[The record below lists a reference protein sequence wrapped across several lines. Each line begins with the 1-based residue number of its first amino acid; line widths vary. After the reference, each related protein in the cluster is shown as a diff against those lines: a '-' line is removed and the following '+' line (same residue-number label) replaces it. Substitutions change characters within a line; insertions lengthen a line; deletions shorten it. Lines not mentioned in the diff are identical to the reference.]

1 MVTPLMILIYYLRDL
16 KAENVL
22 RTADGRWVLA
32 GEVKETYRILIVAWA
47 I

>member
-1 MVTPLMILIYYLRDL
+1 MCVCPLRDL

-32 GEVKETYRILIVAWA
+32 GERMYGKGGKMVE
-47 I
+47 